1 MYAGQQSSGGGGGSG
16 NQNELNSNLLKS
28 QLAASVHS
36 RSQSLSG
43 LQPVIIFE
51 DSSFTVMRRYNLLF
65 WASKTTAEKQR
76 IFLQQD

>member
-1 MYAGQQSSGGGGGSG
+1 MYAGGQGGPGGGGGSGG

-43 LQPVIIFE
+43 LQPVIIHLFLTVSTYE
-51 DSSFTVMRRYNLLF
+51 DCAKRSAL
-65 WASKTTAEKQR
+65 
-76 IFLQQD
+76 